1 MVTADEIE
9 NAPNRETL
17 TKLRGTLRSSRT
29 RKMKDLLALRN
40 RTRNFDVNA
49 DDFDEKEL
57 ARLYA
62 DEEEFEGVIE
72 GLTRLIDRASA
83 RISSFMNESF
93 DPTST
98 ENPSPTPMDSALLP
112 RSPDTDSLSTLV
124 SALTSALQKEPDLR
138 IRISDVNGLS
148 VASKALKDP
157 YLLPAHFK
165 RVEQL
170 FLASGFATLSDN
182 KFLPEPDPEVY
193 LVEKLLETLVDHDRV
208 AAEANSVVDEVGG
221 DWHRVKAVLLDKF
234 SRPDEVRREL
244 RRRVDVRQLRILASS
259 ISPADTPTTK
269 ASDNVHFINAILRCL
284 PSDIYSSLVQQ
295 VTQTARI
302 LRPGT
307 ASKEWQLRLPFD
319 GKADDVTILSILS
332 DICQSFTVVSDS
344 RKASRPQDREQP
356 SKDIRDRVLFTGDAA
371 STSKHKKEYR
381 EVMTWARSQPYVLF
395 VTGLGVGKLE
405 SAPANSPGLGAANE
419 VKFLVS
425 RRGQKYALLAFD
437 SRTSG
442 EVAATEGFTDRKL
455 YTRPAACNAAAS
467 AEIDA
472 LSTGSKQPLSDGLAQ
487 NGSNALVD
495 HDSIDSIRLR
505 SEPHGAQQQRHLS
518 EVTLQL
524 RLRQSEETL
533 QLHGIVDTGA
543 SASYLVS
550 PDPLARL
557 PFSVSCAD
565 NPTRVQ
571 LADGR
576 CIDVNSTIRLS
587 VSTLDINQRV
597 SLSESGL
604 ETPITS
610 SGSCLS
616 ANPVGRHPATMPPI
630 SLYGSEPLPDAQ
642 AGETIQVISDE
653 PWDNQLFYGDDATTA
668 RVDSSQF
675 TLLPPSS
682 VLTKP
687 VVIRLPPRTETS
699 LFEIWNSIAAKGWLD
714 SSSGGSYRTRIR
726 RLLPSERL
734 DVPGQ
739 VYVAELYLPALSV
752 PRVAVGDYALAM
764 YRRLSSALQKSY
776 AELVGDFVSKGFWAE
791 APPSNGGQSPSVPA
805 ANVFLVTNKSSSQPP
820 SKSRLV
826 CDLRPI
832 NSASPIAAV
841 HGGPGLA
848 DVLCSIRMTA
858 PMALATADIKSAFYS
873 IRLSPESGTPAISIK
888 TAVGN
893 YITARVSFGVS
904 GYRCSDVATDTWL
917 HDYFDDLVI
926 AGLPVAV
933 AHNLCQP
940 LRFLFLGGFLP
951 QEKKLAVATVPR
963 SVEEIQA
970 VFAECGMDVSIGSA
984 VSIFNTDFVYSSRV
998 GRPILTTDCRR
1009 ALRVGRA
1016 LLFFQKEP
1024 PLTQKLSKKAFF
1036 GISGLLSFDCAKLH
1050 ARARLLADT
1059 LRSLVGGCFATVDWD
1074 CVCDLASMCDDYKL
1088 AYLELVRWGREI
1100 CEAESVPCSHAVMV
1114 RTNESQ
1120 PIKLEVCS
1128 DASLFGGGFAI
1139 YSDGQLIY
1147 EDAVRFSRSQTL
1159 HSSNRRELR
1168 LCLLALRKVAEIV
1181 EYCAKSACKKRRG
1194 VVPLEVCF
1202 RCDNRPSLA
1211 WIQSGSLKLQSSKV
1225 LERRALVRLVDAIGS
1240 ELDVIREHSSLSLD
1254 FIPGASNTHADSL
1267 SRLLDRPVE
1276 DAGGRCLGEVLI
1288 PRKGGGVLD
1297 THEVLEGQCCTIFE
1311 ASQSTDGWF
1320 SPEDIFTGGSTD
1332 DVDHDFLRLAADSC
1346 CLLRDESLEY
1356 EMGPARQPFSGA
1368 IVGGTCGSTSLLMT
1382 TLTTVDTIYS
1392 VRDCP
1397 GSLGPDLCRVTS
1409 AADVQCEPVIEGIA
1423 RGCCDLDSALWRLR
1437 FLRFIIQSWRSLSS
1451 TPPGP
1456 PAEEL
1461 YFDPSECYDRTN
1473 LAVAA
1478 RSAQR
1483 LMFEVTPG
1491 HSPPSYLGDR
1501 LPQDGGPLQRLICKE
1516 CPEVYVFRSG
1526 LPSGEPVLTF
1536 HRPRVA
1542 AVFRRLV
1549 VFDAHRRSLHSG
1561 LSGTLASVDHFHL
1574 SAIVSVARDVIAG
1587 CTACRIA
1594 HAIRGWH
1601 CPPGCGEGE
1610 LSAEEMSNY
1619 PPYTFATADVV
1630 ALGDGVKA
1638 VSVRCRF
1645 SRHCIW
1651 RDLPSGVE
1659 STANVVA
1666 ALIRIQAITG
1676 GMKILWVDCASYF
1689 RSREFRE
1696 STWNKMSTTVRLLP
1710 RHAPWTGS
1718 HERHHRTMLNYLRM
1732 VTRNSAGRVKLLS
1745 SVDRETLYDRVALT
1759 HNSMPLGGYIVSGP
1773 ELRYMCPDL
1782 LAYGHVRA
1790 IGASAAI
1797 KLEVPHLPY
1806 KVCKQSRQVY
1816 ISEVWSRIK
1825 KANLDVR
1832 PRLRAAYDDLDPGR
1846 TVLVFVPTAR
1856 KLALP
1861 FVIAHVVRRVNHRV
1875 EHCYNVVPFSRD
1887 PKDYVPLAQG
1897 PSLIDMPLD
1906 VWVDDPSGH
1915 GDWYRGVVVDQSGT
1929 LEVLVRWENG
1939 DPEEWL
1945 DLNTE
1950 TWRPSYADG
1959 DDSP

>member
-62 DEEEFEGVIE
+62 DEEEFE
-72 GLTRLIDRASA
+72 
-83 RISSFMNESF
+83 
-93 DPTST
+93 
-98 ENPSPTPMDSALLP
+98 
-112 RSPDTDSLSTLV
+112 
-124 SALTSALQKEPDLR
+124 ALTSALQKEPDLR
-138 IRISDVNGLS
+138 TRISDVNGLS

-182 KFLPEPDPEVY
+182 KFLPEPDLEVY

-221 DWHRVKAVLLDKF
+221 DWHGVKAVLLDKF

-259 ISPADTPTTK
+259 ISPADTPATK

-319 GKADDVTILSILS
+319 GKADDLTVLSILS
-332 DICQSFTVVSDS
+332 DICQPFTAVSDS

-395 VTGLGVGKLE
+395 VTGPGVGKLE
-405 SAPANSPGLGAANE
+405 SGPANSPGLGAANE

-442 EVAATEGFTDRKL
+442 EAAATEGFTDRKL
-455 YTRPAACNAAAS
+455 YTRVKQFDCSSHNGRSEPTLSTSPPTSSLSVPLDGEPATCYDAAS
-467 AEIDA
+467 AKIDA
-472 LSTGSKQPLSDGLAQ
+472 LSTGSKQPLSEGLAQ
-487 NGSNALVD
+487 DSSSAWVS
-495 HDSIDSIRLR
+495 HDTIDSIRLR

-524 RLRQSEETL
+524 RLCQSKETL
-533 QLHGIVDTGA
+533 RVHGIVDTGA

-557 PFSVSCAD
+557 PFSVSCAG

-587 VSTLDINQRV
+587 VSALDINQREWFGNTDHV
-597 SLSESGL
+597 FRFLPLCQSRRA
-604 ETPITS
+604 TS
-610 SGSCLS
+610 SNDATHKPYCLI
-616 ANPVGRHPATMPPI
+616 GRDLIDHWRIVCHGVSGAWI
-630 SLYGSEPLPDAQ
+630 DGRLVYGSEPLPDAQ

-653 PWDNQLFYGDDATTA
+653 PLDNQLFYGDDATTA

-682 VLTKP
+682 VITKP
-687 VVIRLPPRTETS
+687 VVIRLPPRTEAS
-699 LFEIWNSIAAKGWLD
+699 LFETWNSIAAKGWFT
-714 SSSGGSYRTRIR
+714 SPNCTS
-726 RLLPSERL
+726 LL
-734 DVPGQ
+734 
-739 VYVAELYLPALSV
+739 
-752 PRVAVGDYALAM
+752 
-764 YRRLSSALQKSY
+764 
-776 AELVGDFVSKGFWAE
+776 WAE

-820 SKSRLV
+820 SKCRLV

-832 NSASPIAAV
+832 NSALPIAAV
-841 HGGPGLA
+841 HGGPSLA
-848 DVLCSIRMTA
+848 DVLCSVRMTA

-904 GYRCSDVATDTWL
+904 AGPLALRGTLGVGVSGYRCSDVATDTWL
-917 HDYFDDLVI
+917 HDYFDDL
-926 AGLPVAV
+926 
-933 AHNLCQP
+933 
-940 LRFLFLGGFLP
+940 
-951 QEKKLAVATVPR
+951 EKKLAVATVPR
-963 SVEEIQA
+963 SVEEMQA

-984 VSIFNTDFVYSSRV
+984 VSIFNTDFVYSSR
-998 GRPILTTDCRR
+998 
-1009 ALRVGRA
+1009 
-1016 LLFFQKEP
+1016 KES
-1024 PLTQKLSKKAFF
+1024 PLTQRLSKKAFF

-1059 LRSLVGGCFATVDWD
+1059 LRSLVGSCFAAVDWD
-1074 CVCDLASMCDDYKL
+1074 CVCDLASMSDDYKL

-1181 EYCAKSACKKRRG
+1181 EYSTKSACKKRG

-1297 THEVLEGQCCTIFE
+1297 THEVLEDQCCAIFE
-1311 ASQSTDGWF
+1311 ASQSTDRWF

-1332 DVDHDFLRLAADSC
+1332 AVDHDFLRLAADSC
-1346 CLLRDESLEY
+1346 CLLRDESLEG
-1356 EMGPARQPFSGA
+1356 EIGTALQPFSSA
-1368 IVGGTCGSTSLLMT
+1368 IVDGTCGSASLLMT

-1392 VRDCP
+1392 VRDCL

-1409 AADVQCEPVIEGIA
+1409 AADVQCEPVIEAIA

-1437 FLRFIIQSWRSLSS
+1437 FLRFILQSWRTLSS
-1451 TPPGP
+1451 TPPRP
-1456 PAEEL
+1456 PVDEL

-1483 LMFEVTPG
+1483 LMFEVTTG

-1536 HRPRVA
+1536 HLPRAA

-1549 VFDAHRRSLHSG
+1549 VFDAHRRSLH
-1561 LSGTLASVDHFHL
+1561 T
-1574 SAIVSVARDVIAG
+1574 IVSVARDVIAG

-1601 CPPGCGEGE
+1601 CPPGCGEAE
-1610 LSAEEMSNY
+1610 LSAEEMSKY

-1638 VSVRCRF
+1638 VSVQCRF

-1856 KLALP
+1856 KLAQP

-1875 EHCYNVVPFSRD
+1875 EVVHSTGARTMEHCYNVVPFSRH

-1906 VWVDDPSGH
+1906 VWVVDPSGH

-1939 DPEEWL
+1939 DPEQWL
-1945 DLNTE
+1945 DLTTE
-1950 TWRPSYADG
+1950 TWRLSCADG
-1959 DDSP
+1959 DDPP